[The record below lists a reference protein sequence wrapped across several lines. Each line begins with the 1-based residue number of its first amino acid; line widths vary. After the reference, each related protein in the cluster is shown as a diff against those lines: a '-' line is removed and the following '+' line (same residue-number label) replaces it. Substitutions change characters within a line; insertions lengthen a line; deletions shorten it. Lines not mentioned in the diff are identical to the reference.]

1 VPSDPGAPVVL
12 HLLESSGSITSPFW
26 FAGYGSLLA
35 DLADLGFASLALDY
49 RGIGASDGSRSVT
62 HLSED
67 VEAMWS
73 EAVRRAGSPDLVV
86 LRGLSLGALCAGLA
100 LQQGAEPAGVALFAP
115 VRSESV
121 VRHFGAHTYGVFGWL
136 AAWVF
141 RPVVEHDLVS
151 ELERAR
157 VPLLVIAPEDYF
169 LLPEDER
176 ASLQR
181 SVAASRGRWVAVDD
195 DHIRAIHD
203 AHGACVAAEIEF
215 LRGLFPGWPDEAART
230 NALLARLPA
239 ELAAACEEDERARAR
254 LAVVALSAPRACSG
268 LIAAAAAL
276 DVTPERVSRIV
287 AECKSGFLR
296 GKQDRAAEEWIALL
310 DTSDPAGELPYGK
323 LTLFQSPCKV
333 PTGMKLVIGTDY
345 TCVDELV
352 ARLGESEA
360 GIGFGAISHA
370 VIVPSDSAGSMQVL
384 DLALVLREL
393 REEHRLGALDARRQ
407 VLRML
412 LKGYGIPERLVRLTG
427 GFGLEAKECG
437 AWRAVDL
444 DWPIPPQR
452 LDEGERA
459 WPTWERRER

>member
-1 VPSDPGAPVVL
+1 
-12 HLLESSGSITSPFW
+12 
-26 FAGYGSLLA
+26 
-35 DLADLGFASLALDY
+35 
-49 RGIGASDGSRSVT
+49 
-62 HLSED
+62 
-67 VEAMWS
+67 MWS

-157 VPLLVIAPEDYF
+157 VPLLVIAPEDDF

-176 ASLQR
+176 ASL
-181 SVAASRGRWVAVDD
+181 
-195 DHIRAIHD
+195 
-203 AHGACVAAEIEF
+203 HGACVAAEIEF